1 LFMVN
6 VAHRLLVDFRQRRPR
21 AGVLD
26 LKTFFCGRRY
36 VNATLELLPEK
47 PDRISL
53 GHIYDQIT
61 ALGSIHPAPAP
72 VHSS

>member
-1 LFMVN
+1 
-6 VAHRLLVDFRQRRPR
+6 
-21 AGVLD
+21 
-26 LKTFFCGRRY
+26 
-36 VNATLELLPEK
+36 LLPEK

-72 VHSS
+72 VNSS